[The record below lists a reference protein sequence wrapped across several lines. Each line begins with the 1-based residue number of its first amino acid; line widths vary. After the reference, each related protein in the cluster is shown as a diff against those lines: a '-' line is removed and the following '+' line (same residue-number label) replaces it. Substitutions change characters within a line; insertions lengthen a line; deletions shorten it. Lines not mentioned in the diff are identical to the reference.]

1 MSIPTIDTRKA
12 WLDELQV
19 HTSES
24 LMKITE
30 KEVTGKHVSP
40 IELQYAKIC
49 SAYLYL
55 YKMAEEKGV
64 LVANDP
70 DNPFETE
77 ILH

>member
-19 HTSES
+19 HTEDS

-30 KEVTGKHVSP
+30 KEIKGKHVSP

-64 LVANDP
+64 LEANDP
-70 DNPFETE
+70 DNPFEQET
-77 ILH
+77 LH